1 MPQAA
6 IDLEQKIK
14 ESMIEL
20 SKIKK
25 RSIDTLEAEEELKAA
40 EEKRPPKSSID
51 LMDAE
56 ENRVKLARAPMEKQL
71 KEDRASL
78 EKLYPEATKNK
89 AITQRKIEA
98 DKALNIISTL
108 GDKLTPAQIATYTAV
123 IDASNADFKPVKPV
137 VPVQS
142 P

>member
-25 RSIDTLEAEEELKAA
+25 RSIATLEAEEELKAA
-40 EEKRPPKSSID
+40 EEKRTPKSSID

-56 ENRVKLARAPMEKQL
+56 ENRVKLARAPIEK
-71 KEDRASL
+71 
-78 EKLYPEATKNK
+78 
-89 AITQRKIEA
+89 
-98 DKALNIISTL
+98 
-108 GDKLTPAQIATYTAV
+108 
-123 IDASNADFKPVKPV
+123 
-137 VPVQS
+137 
-142 P
+142 

>member
-1 MPQAA
+1 
-6 IDLEQKIK
+6 
-14 ESMIEL
+14 
-20 SKIKK
+20 
-25 RSIDTLEAEEELKAA
+25 
-40 EEKRPPKSSID
+40 
-51 LMDAE
+51 
-56 ENRVKLARAPMEKQL
+56 L

-78 EKLYPEATKNK
+78 EKLYPEATKNQ

-108 GDKLTPAQIATYTAV
+108 GNKLTPGQIATYTAV

-137 VPVQS
+137 VPTQS